1 MFFLYC
7 PGKSQKGLSLKCV
20 SRQWRPR
27 VTFGQ
32 RITTNAFNPKN
43 KTYFAQTIDHSPI
56 IMFLLCWQKILA
68 IEISVCPQKNANTCS
83 RVENRVLFWKEIY
96 GALRSNQ
103 VLFAP
108 QSIWRR
114 KPWKGLFVMGRIP
127 HNSHGNLK
135 VVGNSFQYFPRL
147 TVWWVIRTTLYR
159 LMPKSWY
166 QQTAQS
172 LGNELLLIVWHWI
185 GYHSNNMT
193 C

>member
-1 MFFLYC
+1 MSFLYC
-7 PGKSQKGLSLKCV
+7 PGKSQKGLFLKCF

-27 VTFGQ
+27 ITFGQ

-56 IMFLLCWQKILA
+56 IMSLLCWQKTLA

-83 RVENRVLFWKEIY
+83 RVANRVLFWKEIY

-114 KPWKGLFVMGRIP
+114 KPWKGLFWRKNGFSSSSVPGGSCFLKIERATALLQDSSSRCP
-127 HNSHGNLK
+127 FHGEKLSK
-135 VVGNSFQYFPRL
+135 KP
-147 TVWWVIRTTLYR
+147 
-159 LMPKSWY
+159 P
-166 QQTAQS
+166 
-172 LGNELLLIVWHWI
+172 LI
-185 GYHSNNMT
+185 